1 MAPILAAV
9 ALILAGLCAACYGAA
24 DFAGG
29 LASRQRAAAFV
40 ATVGGL
46 VGLIALSITA
56 TIVGADAFTAG
67 DAALSAAAGLA
78 GSVGVLLLYHGLAF
92 GQISIVSPLTA
103 VCSAVLPLIVG
114 LAQGERPGAV
124 SMVGV
129 GLALVAVAVIS
140 MEDGHSTSSWSSRQS
155 VLVGLMAGV
164 GFGLFFVILDAVD
177 GGTGLWPVVVS
188 RAAGIPLYL
197 AVWSRSRD
205 GGLTPFPVLAVA
217 AGLLD
222 SMANVT
228 YLLATREGLLSLVAV
243 VASLYPAG
251 TVFLARVVLGERLG
265 PQRLT
270 GVAVALAAVALIA
283 I

>member
-1 MAPILAAV
+1 M

-29 LASRQRAAAFV
+29 LASRQRAAALV
-40 ATVGGL
+40 ATIGGL
-46 VGLIALSITA
+46 VGLIALLVAAS
-56 TIVGADAFTAG
+56 IVGADTFTAG
-67 DAALSAAAGLA
+67 DAGLSTAAGLA
-78 GSVGVLLLYHGLAF
+78 GSVGVLLLYYGLAE
-92 GQISIVSPLTA
+92 GHISIVSPLTA
-103 VCSAVLPLIVG
+103 VCSAVLPLLVG
-114 LAQGERPGAV
+114 LLQGERPGVV
-124 SMVGV
+124 SLIGV

-140 MEDGHSTSSWSSRQS
+140 MEDGHGSSSWSSRRS
-155 VLVGLMAGV
+155 VLVGLLAGV

-177 GGTGLWPVVVS
+177 SGTGLWPVVIS
-188 RAAGIPLYL
+188 RAAGMPLYL
-197 AVWSRSRD
+197 AVWSRSGD
-205 GGLTPFPVLAVA
+205 GGLAPFPVLAVV

-265 PQRLT
+265 PQRLA
-270 GVAVALAAVALIA
+270 GVVVALAAVGLIA

>member
-1 MAPILAAV
+1 MATI
-9 ALILAGLCAACYGAA
+9 
-24 DFAGG
+24 
-29 LASRQRAAAFV
+29 
-40 ATVGGL
+40 GGL
-46 VGLIALSITA
+46 VGLVALLLA
-56 TIVGADAFTAG
+56 AAIVGAESFTAG
-67 DAALSAAAGLA
+67 DAALSAAGGLA

-92 GQISIVSPLTA
+92 GHISIVSPLTA

-124 SMVGV
+124 SLVGV

-140 MEDGHSTSSWSSRQS
+140 MEDGHGTSSWSSRQS
-155 VLVGLMAGV
+155 VVVGLLAGV
-164 GFGLFFVILDAVD
+164 GFGLFFVIIDAMD
-177 GGTGLWPVVVS
+177 QPGWPWPSVVS

-197 AVWSRSRD
+197 AVWVRSRD

-228 YLLATREGLLSLVAV
+228 YLLATHEGLLSLVAV
-243 VASLYPAG
+243 VAFALYPAG

-265 PQRLT
+265 PQRLA
-270 GVAVALAAVALIA
+270 GVVVALAAVALIA

>member
-1 MAPILAAV
+1 M

-40 ATVGGL
+40 ATVGGV
-46 VGLIALSITA
+46 VGLVFLSVA
-56 TIVGADAFTAG
+56 AVVVGADGFSAADAG
-67 DAALSAAAGLA
+67 LSAVAGLA
-78 GSVGVLLLYHGLAF
+78 GSVGVLLLYYGLAE
-92 GQISIVSPLTA
+92 GHISIVSPLTA
-103 VCSAVLPLIVG
+103 VCSAVLPLAVG
-114 LAQGERPGAV
+114 LLQGERPGV
-124 SMVGV
+124 MSLVGV
-129 GLALVAVAVIS
+129 GLALVAVAMIS
-140 MEDGHSTSSWSSRQS
+140 VEDGHGSSSWSSRRS
-155 VLVGLMAGV
+155 VTVGLLAGV

-188 RAAGIPLYL
+188 RVAGVPLYL
-197 AVWSRSRD
+197 VVWSRSGD
-205 GGLTPFPVLAVA
+205 PGLTPLPLLAVG

-222 SMANVT
+222 SAANVS

-265 PQRLT
+265 PQRLA
-270 GVAVALAAVALIA
+270 GVVTALVAVALIA